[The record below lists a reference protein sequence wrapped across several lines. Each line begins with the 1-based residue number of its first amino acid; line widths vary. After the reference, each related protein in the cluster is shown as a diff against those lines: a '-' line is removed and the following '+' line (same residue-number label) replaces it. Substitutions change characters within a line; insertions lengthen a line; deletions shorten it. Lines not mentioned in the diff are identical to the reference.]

1 MRQSLRRLHQVPV
14 AALWC
19 IFLAAAP
26 PLPGQA
32 RPTLAASLCGGYSS
46 YDLAGTGGGF
56 VAAVGLSWSPVK
68 FLVLEPGMSFFTYKP
83 DFVDTRQ
90 SYLFPELSIQAQAG
104 SGRVL
109 PFIGVGAGGSF
120 VVGGIGRTQGT
131 LHATIGLRMDVGDGW
146 GLRTEARAR
155 SVDPWVGNT
164 LDILVGLSRR
174 LS

>member
-1 MRQSLRRLHQVPV
+1 MRQSSRRLSRVPV
-14 AALWC
+14 AVLWC
-19 IFLAAAP
+19 IVLATAP
-26 PLPGQA
+26 PLSGQA
-32 RPTLAASLCGGYSS
+32 KPTLAASVSGGYSS

-56 VAAVGLSWSPVK
+56 VGAVGLSWSPVK
-68 FLVLEPGMSFFTYKP
+68 FLVVEPGMSFFTYKP

-90 SYLFPELSIQAQAG
+90 SYLFPEVSIQAQAG

-155 SVDPWVGNT
+155 SIDPWVGNT

-174 LS
+174 MS